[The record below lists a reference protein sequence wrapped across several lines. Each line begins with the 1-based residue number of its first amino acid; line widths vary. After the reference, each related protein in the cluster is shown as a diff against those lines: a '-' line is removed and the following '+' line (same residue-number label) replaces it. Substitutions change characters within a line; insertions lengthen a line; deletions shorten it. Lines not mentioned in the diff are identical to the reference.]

1 MEGADDVSYGN
12 YSQYKFFDGVEL
24 EWPYEIA
31 DDISIDI
38 VSFIRRNMQI
48 FEINSQVNF
57 LFVFYLLVLQKSE
70 GKVGYEI
77 WKMLACIC
85 WKEFWSLFSS

>member
-1 MEGADDVSYGN
+1 MEEDVSYGN

-31 DDISIDI
+31 EDIAMDI
-38 VSFIRRNMQI
+38 IGFIRRNIQI
-48 FEINSQVNF
+48 SDINSLVNF
-57 LFVFYLLVLQKSE
+57 FLLNFINLKVLQKFE
-70 GKVGYEI
+70 GKIGYEI

-85 WKEFWSLFSS
+85 W